1 MERVAQP
8 HAMQGIFDG
17 TARED
22 GRDRPMRRVGDAI
35 ESARG
40 FEVLAEVAGFHDHRP
55 FRVDERVSPTRNGC
69 GKNRVHVG
77 GEQPRRRP
85 ILRRPMLSGTP
96 PIRDLGLLGDTRT
109 AALVDARGRI
119 VWLCLP
125 HFDGEPVFA
134 ALIAGEQG
142 GLFAL
147 GPAGDAEVVERGYRS
162 GSTLLETT
170 WRVGS
175 ARLVLTE
182 GMVAEV
188 AGALFPTFCLV
199 RRLEAQGGVVQC
211 SLCLDPRFGNERRK
225 PRVRSTP
232 AALVCV
238 DQGTAM
244 SLTTDRDL
252 TLQPGRVLELA
263 LDPARPLTVVLS
275 AAHRGPLTHVAPAA
289 AWRALLEDEAEWR
302 RWAARIDFEG
312 PFAAAVERSLITLR
326 LLTYSPSGAPV
337 AAATT
342 SLPEQLGGARNWDY
356 RYAWP
361 RDASIG
367 IGAFLGVGLD
377 EQARAFLYWLLHAS
391 RLERPRLPALR
402 TLHGRAVPPERVV
415 DAWPG
420 YGDSRPVRFG
430 NGARDQH
437 QLDNYGW
444 VLDAMWL
451 LVRAGHGLYGETWRT
466 AMGLA
471 DHVAARWRQPDA
483 GLWEV
488 RGEPAHYV
496 HSKLMA
502 WLALDRVL
510 RIAGRHRAPARRRAR
525 WTTERDAIAAD
536 VLANGVDPD
545 RDTFVRAYG
554 RSDLDA
560 ALLVLPLLELEP
572 LGSTR
577 VVGTIE
583 AVRRELSAGGPLLYR
598 YPPGDDG
605 LAGGEGAFL
614 PCSFWLAQALA
625 ATGAV
630 DDAIGLVEQLTGF
643 AGPLGLYAEEA
654 DPASG
659 DLLGN
664 HPQAFTHATLVQAAL
679 AIRDAT
685 RDRGGGPARSRT
697 RHGRAS

>member
-1 MERVAQP
+1 VSGP
-8 HAMQGIFDG
+8 
-17 TARED
+17 
-22 GRDRPMRRVGDAI
+22 PAI
-35 ESARG
+35 RG
-40 FEVLAEVAGFHDHRP
+40 
-55 FRVDERVSPTRNGC
+55 
-69 GKNRVHVG
+69 
-77 GEQPRRRP
+77 
-85 ILRRPMLSGTP
+85 
-96 PIRDLGLLGDTRT
+96 LGLLGDTRT
-109 AALVDARGRI
+109 AALVDERGRV

-134 ALIAGEQG
+134 ALIAGGQG
-142 GLFAL
+142 GDFAL
-147 GPAGDAEVVERGYRS
+147 GPAGQAEVVQRRYRAQ
-162 GSTLLETT
+162 STLLETT
-170 WRVGS
+170 WRVQG

-188 AGALFPTFCLV
+188 EGSLFPTFCLV
-199 RRLEAQGGVVQC
+199 RRLEAHGAGVAC
-211 SLCLDPRFGNERRK
+211 SLRFDPRFGSERRT

-238 DQGTAM
+238 DHGIALALTA
-244 SLTTDRDL
+244 DRDVGLRAGHTVEL
-252 TLQPGRVLELA
+252 TVEPG
-263 LDPARPLTVVLS
+263 RPLTVVVT
-275 AAHRGPLTHVAPAA
+275 AAHRGPLTHLTPDA
-289 AWRALLEDEAEWR
+289 AWRALLEDEALWR
-302 RWAARIDFEG
+302 RWSSGIDFEG
-312 PFAAAVERSLITLR
+312 LFAADVERSLITLR

-337 AAATT
+337 AAPTT
-342 SLPEQLGGARNWDY
+342 SLPEQLGGPRNWDY

-391 RLERPRLPALR
+391 RLDRPRLPALL
-402 TLHGRAVPPERVV
+402 TLHGRRVPPEREERE
-415 DAWPG
+415 WPG

-451 LVRAGHGLYGETWRT
+451 LVRAGHGLYRETWRT
-466 AMGLA
+466 AMALA
-471 DHVAARWRQPDA
+471 DHVADEWRRPDA

-488 RGEPAHYV
+488 RGDPAHYV

-502 WLALDRVL
+502 WLALDRAV
-510 RIAGRHRAPARRRAR
+510 RIADSHRTPPRRRAR
-525 WTTERDAIAAD
+525 WTSEREAIAAD
-536 VLANGVDPD
+536 VIANGIDPD
-545 RDTFVRAYG
+545 RGVFVRAYG
-554 RSDLDA
+554 RRDLDA
-560 ALLVLPLLELEP
+560 ALLVLPLLGIEP
-572 LGSTR
+572 PGSAR
-577 VVGTIE
+577 VVATID
-583 AVRRELSAGGPLLYR
+583 AVRRELAAGGPLLYR

-630 DDAIGLVEQLTGF
+630 DEAIGLVEELQGL

-654 DPASG
+654 DPVSG

-664 HPQAFTHATLVQAAL
+664 YPQAFTHATLVQAAL

-685 RDRGGGPARSRT
+685 RGRAAGPERSR
-697 RHGRAS
+697 RRRGRPS